1 MQLDLLQ
8 DGFVAIPQAGIGQIQ
23 QRAGELHGFTKHE
36 VERRINVGRAQF
48 FHALKC
54 LDPALCL
61 TRLGGLSLEAGDV
74 AFHVRGLRLLLL
86 VGLLLL
92 GQTLGTG
99 ALEGC
104 VTAAVERD
112 FALIDV
118 GDVVH
123 HGIEKIPVVGYQ
135 QQGARVAFEE
145 VFEPQNGI
153 KVQVVGRFIEQQQI
167 RRTHEGL
174 RQVQADLARAEAD
187 EDGAAQARL
196 HSELDSADGY
206 TADARARKMLAGLGF
221 TNEQMDRPVA
231 DFSGGWRMR
240 LNLAQALMCPSDLL
254 LLDEPTNH
262 LDLDAI
268 LWLEDF
274 LKNYP
279 GTLLLISHDRDFLDA
294 VVDNIAHVDQRKITL
309 YRGGYSAFERA
320 RAERLA
326 QQQQAYEK
334 QQAQRAHME
343 SYIARFKAQATKA
356 RQAQSRIKALE
367 RMEELSAAHVDSPFD
382 FVFRE
387 AVKLS
392 SPLLDLSDARLGY
405 GDKTILEK
413 VKLQLVPGAR
423 IGLLGPNG
431 AGKSTLIKNL
441 AGELEPL
448 SGRLARGETLV
459 VGYFAQHQLD
469 SLDSKASPLL
479 HMQRLAPT
487 EREQTLR
494 DFLGGFDF
502 RGARIDEPVLN
513 FSGGEKARLALALIA
528 WGRPNLLLLDE
539 PTNHL
544 DLEMRL
550 ALTMALQEF
559 SGAVLVVSHD
569 RHLLK
574 STTDEFLLVA
584 DGKVQEFDGDLEDY
598 ARWLADYRLR
608 NAPVSTTLVNPDKT
622 DKKAQRQAAA
632 ALRQQ
637 LAPHKREADKLESE
651 LGKVNE
657 KLAKIETSLGDSA
670 VYEAARKDELRD
682 LLAEQAKLKVLESQL
697 EERWME
703 ALELLESMQAELE
716 ALS

>member
-1 MQLDLLQ
+1 MIRLQSLTLQRGPQRLLE
-8 DGFVAIPQAGIGQIQ
+8 DAELTLHAGQKAGLIGANGAGKSSLFALL
-23 QRAGELHGFTKHE
+23 RGELTPDNGDCLLPADWRIAHMRQE
-36 VERRINVGRAQF
+36 VDT
-48 FHALKC
+48 
-54 LDPALCL
+54 LD
-61 TRLGGLSLEAGDV
+61 RLAVDYVLDGD
-74 AFHVRGLRLLLL
+74 LR
-86 VGLLLL
+86 
-92 GQTLGTG
+92 
-99 ALEGC
+99 
-104 VTAAVERD
+104 
-112 FALIDV
+112 
-118 GDVVH
+118 
-123 HGIEKIPVVGYQ
+123 
-135 QQGARVAFEE
+135 
-145 VFEPQNGI
+145 
-153 KVQVVGRFIEQQQI
+153 
-167 RRTHEGL
+167 L
-174 RQVQADLARAEAD
+174 RQVQQDLAAAEAAQ
-187 EDGAAQARL
+187 DGAAQARL

-206 TADARARKMLAGLGF
+206 TADARARKLLAGLGF
-221 TNEQMDRPVA
+221 TNEQMERQVG

-268 LWLEDF
+268 LWLEDW
-274 LKNYP
+274 LKSYQ

-294 VVDNIAHVDQRKITL
+294 VVDHVAHVEQKKITL

-326 QQQQAYEK
+326 QQQQAYDK

-343 SYIARFKAQATKA
+343 KFITRFKAQATKA
-356 RQAQSRIKALE
+356 KQAQSRIKALE

-382 FVFRE
+382 FTFRE
-387 AVKLS
+387 SNKIS

-405 GDKTILEK
+405 GDKAVLQK
-413 VKLQLVPGAR
+413 VKLQLTPGAR

-448 SGRLARGETLV
+448 SGRMVRGENTV

-469 SLDSKASPLL
+469 SLDAKASPLL
-479 HMQRLAPT
+479 HLQRIAPT
-487 EREQTLR
+487 EREQALR

-502 RGARIDEPVLN
+502 RGARLDEPVLN

-528 WGRPNLLLLDE
+528 WDKPNLLLLDE

-574 STTDEFLLVA
+574 STTDNFLLVA
-584 DGKVQEFDGDLEDY
+584 DGVVQEFDGDLDDY
-598 ARWLADYRLR
+598 ARWLVDYRLR
-608 NAPVSTTLVNPDKT
+608 NAPVSNTPVNVDKT
-622 DKKAQRQAAA
+622 DKKAQRQQAA

-637 LAPHKREADKLESE
+637 LAPHKREADKLEKE
-651 LGKVNE
+651 LGALHE
-657 KLAKIETSLGDSA
+657 KLAKIEAALGDSGI
-670 VYEAARKDELRD
+670 YEAANKDKLRD
-682 LLAEQAKLKVLESQL
+682 LLADQAKLKSRESEL
-697 EERWME
+697 EEAWME

>member
-1 MQLDLLQ
+1 MIRLQNLTLQRGPQRLLE
-8 DGFVAIPQAGIGQIQ
+8 DAELTLHAGHKAGLIGANGAGKSSLFALL
-23 QRAGELHGFTKHE
+23 RGELHPDSGDCFLPADWRIAHMRQE
-36 VERRINVGRAQF
+36 VDT
-48 FHALKC
+48 
-54 LDPALCL
+54 LD
-61 TRLGGLSLEAGDV
+61 RLAVDYVLDGD
-74 AFHVRGLRLLLL
+74 LRL
-86 VGLLLL
+86 
-92 GQTLGTG
+92 
-99 ALEGC
+99 
-104 VTAAVERD
+104 R
-112 FALIDV
+112 
-118 GDVVH
+118 
-123 HGIEKIPVVGYQ
+123 
-135 QQGARVAFEE
+135 E
-145 VFEPQNGI
+145 VQ
-153 KVQVVGRFIEQQQI
+153 R
-167 RRTHEGL
+167 
-174 RQVQADLARAEAD
+174 DLAAAEAAH
-187 EDGAAQARL
+187 DGAAQARL
-196 HSELDSADGY
+196 HAELDSADGY
-206 TADARARKMLAGLGF
+206 TADARARKLLAGLGF
-221 TNEQMDRPVA
+221 SNEQTDRRVG

-268 LWLEDF
+268 IWLEEW
-274 LKNYP
+274 LKSYP

-294 VVDNIAHVDQRKITL
+294 VVDHVAHVDQRKITL
-309 YRGGYSAFERA
+309 YRGGYTAFERA

-387 AVKLS
+387 STKIS
-392 SPLLDLSDARLGY
+392 SPLIDLSDARLGY

-413 VKLQLVPGAR
+413 VKLQLTPGAR

-441 AGELEPL
+441 AGELSPL
-448 SGRLARGETLV
+448 AGRLTRGENTV

-469 SLDSKASPLL
+469 SLDAKASPLL
-479 HMQRLAPT
+479 HLQRLAPS

-528 WGRPNLLLLDE
+528 WERPNLLLLDE

-574 STTDEFLLVA
+574 STTDNFFLVA
-584 DGKVQEFDGDLEDY
+584 DGKVEEFDGDLEDY
-598 ARWLADYRLR
+598 ARWLVEYRQR
-608 NAPVSTTLVNPDKT
+608 NAPVSTSPVNPDKT

-637 LAPHKREADKLESE
+637 LAPHKREADKLEAE
-651 LGKVNE
+651 LGKLHE
-657 KLAKIETSLGDSA
+657 KLAKVDASLGDSDI
-670 VYEAARKDELRD
+670 YEPARKNELRD
-682 LLAEQAKLKVLESQL
+682 LLAEQARLKVREAEL
-697 EERWME
+697 EEAWME

>member
-1 MQLDLLQ
+1 MAAKLVDFAAIMIRLSNLTLQRGPQRLLEGAELTLHPGQ
-8 DGFVAIPQAGIGQIQ
+8 KAGLIGANGAGKSSLFALL
-23 QRAGELHGFTKHE
+23 RGELTPDAGNCQLPGDWRIAHMRQE
-36 VERRINVGRAQF
+36 VDTLERLAVDYV
-48 FHALKC
+48 
-54 LDPALCL
+54 LDGDE
-61 TRLGGLSLEAGDV
+61 RLRTIQRDLEAAESAHD
-74 AFHVRGLRLLLL
+74 
-86 VGLLLL
+86 
-92 GQTLGTG
+92 GT
-99 ALEGC
+99 
-104 VTAAVERD
+104 AV
-112 FALIDV
+112 
-118 GDVVH
+118 
-123 HGIEKIPVVGYQ
+123 
-135 QQGARVAFEE
+135 
-145 VFEPQNGI
+145 
-153 KVQVVGRFIEQQQI
+153 
-167 RRTHEGL
+167 
-174 RQVQADLARAEAD
+174 
-187 EDGAAQARL
+187 ARL
-196 HSELDSADGY
+196 HIELDSADGY
-206 TADARARKMLAGLGF
+206 TADARARKLLAGLGF
-221 TNEQMDRPVA
+221 SNEQMERRVG

-268 LWLEDF
+268 LWLEDW
-274 LKNYP
+274 LKGYP

-294 VVDNIAHVDQRKITL
+294 VVDHVAHVEQCKLTL

-343 SYIARFKAQATKA
+343 KYIARFKAQATKA

-367 RMEELSAAHVDSPFD
+367 RMEGLSAAHVDSPFD
-382 FVFRE
+382 FTFRE
-387 AVKLS
+387 SEKIS
-392 SPLLDLSDARLGY
+392 SPLLDLSEARLGY

-413 VKLQLVPGAR
+413 VKLQLAPGAR

-448 SGRLARGETLV
+448 AGRLVRGENLV

-479 HMQRLAPT
+479 HLQRLAPT

-502 RGARIDEPVLN
+502 RGGRLDEPVLN

-528 WGRPNLLLLDE
+528 WERPNLLLLDE

-584 DGKVQEFDGDLEDY
+584 DGKVDTFDGDLDDY
-598 ARWLADYRLR
+598 TRWLAEYRQR
-608 NAPVSTTLVNPDKT
+608 NAPVSSAPANADKT

-637 LAPHKREADKLESE
+637 LAPHKREAEKLERE
-651 LGKVNE
+651 LGTVHE
-657 KLAKIETSLGDSA
+657 QLAKVEASLGDSA
-670 VYEAARKDELRD
+670 LYEAARKDELRE
-682 LLAEQAKLKVLESQL
+682 LLARQAQLKGREAEL
-697 EERWME
+697 EEAWME
-703 ALELLESMQAELE
+703 ALEVLETMQAELE

>member
-1 MQLDLLQ
+1 MIRLSNLTLQRGPQRLLE
-8 DGFVAIPQAGIGQIQ
+8 GAEMTLHAGQKAGLIGANGAGKSSLFALL
-23 QRAGELHGFTKHE
+23 RGELTPDSGDCQLPADWRIAHMRQE
-36 VERRINVGRAQF
+36 VDT
-48 FHALKC
+48 
-54 LDPALCL
+54 LD
-61 TRLGGLSLEAGDV
+61 RLAVDYVLDGD
-74 AFHVRGLRLLLL
+74 ARLR
-86 VGLLLL
+86 
-92 GQTLGTG
+92 
-99 ALEGC
+99 
-104 VTAAVERD
+104 
-112 FALIDV
+112 
-118 GDVVH
+118 
-123 HGIEKIPVVGYQ
+123 
-135 QQGARVAFEE
+135 
-145 VFEPQNGI
+145 
-153 KVQVVGRFIEQQQI
+153 KVQAE
-167 RRTHEGL
+167 
-174 RQVQADLARAEAD
+174 LAAAEAAH
-187 EDGAAQARL
+187 DGTALARL
-196 HSELDSADGY
+196 HIELDSADGY
-206 TADARARKMLAGLGF
+206 TADARARKLLAGLGF
-221 TNEQMDRPVA
+221 TNAQMDRRVG

-268 LWLEDF
+268 LWLEDW
-274 LKNYP
+274 LKGYP

-294 VVDNIAHVDQRKITL
+294 VVDHVAHVEQCKLTL
-309 YRGGYSAFERA
+309 YRGGYTAFERT

-343 SYIARFKAQATKA
+343 KYIARFKAQATKA

-387 AVKLS
+387 SEKIS
-392 SPLLDLSDARLGY
+392 SPLLDLSEGRLGY
-405 GDKTILEK
+405 GDKTVLEK
-413 VKLQLVPGAR
+413 VKLQLTPGAR

-448 SGRLARGETLV
+448 SGRLVRGENLS

-469 SLDSKASPLL
+469 SLDNKASPLL
-479 HMQRLAPT
+479 HLQRLAPT

-502 RGARIDEPVLN
+502 RGGRIDEPVVN

-528 WGRPNLLLLDE
+528 WERPNLLLLDE

-574 STTDEFLLVA
+574 STTDDFLLVA
-584 DGKVQEFDGDLEDY
+584 DGKVETFDGDLDDY
-598 ARWLADYRLR
+598 TRWLVEYRQR
-608 NAPVSTTLVNPDKT
+608 NAPVSSAPVNADKT

-637 LAPHKREADKLESE
+637 LAPHKREADKLERE
-651 LGKVNE
+651 LGTLHE
-657 KLAKIETSLGDSA
+657 QLAKIDASLGDSA
-670 VYEAARKDELRD
+670 LYEAARKDELRD
-682 LLAEQAKLKVLESQL
+682 LLAQQAKLKVREAELEEAWMAALEQL
-697 EERWME
+697 ET
-703 ALELLESMQAELE
+703 MQAELE

>member
-1 MQLDLLQ
+1 MIRLQNLTLQRGPQRLLE
-8 DGFVAIPQAGIGQIQ
+8 DAELTLHAGQKAGLIGANGAGKSSLFALL
-23 QRAGELHGFTKHE
+23 RGELHPDSGDCFLPVDWRIAHMRQE
-36 VERRINVGRAQF
+36 VDILERLAVDYV
-48 FHALKC
+48 
-54 LDPALCL
+54 LD
-61 TRLGGLSLEAGDV
+61 GDV
-74 AFHVRGLRLLLL
+74 R
-86 VGLLLL
+86 
-92 GQTLGTG
+92 
-99 ALEGC
+99 
-104 VTAAVERD
+104 
-112 FALIDV
+112 
-118 GDVVH
+118 
-123 HGIEKIPVVGYQ
+123 
-135 QQGARVAFEE
+135 
-145 VFEPQNGI
+145 
-153 KVQVVGRFIEQQQI
+153 
-167 RRTHEGL
+167 L
-174 RQVQADLARAEAD
+174 RQVQRDLAVAEAAH
-187 EDGAAQARL
+187 DGAALARL

-206 TADARARKMLAGLGF
+206 TADARARKLLAGLGF
-221 TNEQMDRPVA
+221 TNEQMDRQVG

-268 LWLEDF
+268 IWLEDW
-274 LKNYP
+274 LKSYP
-279 GTLLLISHDRDFLDA
+279 GTLLLISHDRDFLDE
-294 VVDNIAHVDQRKITL
+294 VVDHVAHVDQRKLVL

-382 FVFRE
+382 FTFRE
-387 AVKLS
+387 SHKIS

-405 GDKTILEK
+405 GEKTVLEK
-413 VKLQLVPGAR
+413 VKLQLTPGAR

-441 AGELEPL
+441 AGDLLPL
-448 SGRLARGETLV
+448 SGRLTRGENTV

-469 SLDSKASPLL
+469 SLDAKASPLL
-479 HMQRLAPT
+479 HLQRLAPT

-502 RGARIDEPVLN
+502 RGARLDEPVLN

-528 WGRPNLLLLDE
+528 WERPNLLLLDE

-574 STTDEFLLVA
+574 STTDNFFLVA
-584 DGKVQEFDGDLEDY
+584 DGKVEEFDGDLDDY
-598 ARWLADYRLR
+598 ARWLVEYRQR
-608 NAPVSTTLVNPDKT
+608 NAPVSSTPVNPDKT

-637 LAPHKREADKLESE
+637 LAPHKREADKLEAE
-651 LGKVNE
+651 LGKLHE
-657 KLAKIETSLGDSA
+657 RLAKIETSLGDSA
-670 VYEAARKDELRD
+670 IYEAARKDELRD
-682 LLAEQAKLKVLESQL
+682 LLAEQAKLKGRESEL
-697 EERWME
+697 EEAWMA
-703 ALELLESMQAELE
+703 ALELLEGMQAELE

>member
-1 MQLDLLQ
+1 MIHLFRTKLVDSAAIMIRLQSLTLQRGPQRLLE
-8 DGFVAIPQAGIGQIQ
+8 DAELTLHAGHKAGLIGANGAGKSSLFALL
-23 QRAGELHGFTKHE
+23 RGELTPDAGDCLLPADWRIAHMRQE
-36 VERRINVGRAQF
+36 VDTLE
-48 FHALKC
+48 
-54 LDPALCL
+54 
-61 TRLGGLSLEAGDV
+61 RLGVDYVLDGDERLREV
-74 AFHVRGLRLLLL
+74 QRLL
-86 VGLLLL
+86 
-92 GQTLGTG
+92 
-99 ALEGC
+99 
-104 VTAAVERD
+104 
-112 FALIDV
+112 
-118 GDVVH
+118 
-123 HGIEKIPVVGYQ
+123 
-135 QQGARVAFEE
+135 
-145 VFEPQNGI
+145 
-153 KVQVVGRFIEQQQI
+153 
-167 RRTHEGL
+167 
-174 RQVQADLARAEAD
+174 AEA
-187 EDGAAQARL
+187 EAAQDGAAQARL

-206 TADARARKMLAGLGF
+206 TADARARKLLAGLGF
-221 TNEQMDRPVA
+221 TNEQMERQVGS
-231 DFSGGWRMR
+231 FSGGWRMR

-268 LWLEDF
+268 LWLEDW
-274 LKNYP
+274 LKSYP

-294 VVDNIAHVDQRKITL
+294 VVDHIAHVEQRKITL

-343 SYIARFKAQATKA
+343 KYIARFKAQATKA

-367 RMEELSAAHVDSPFD
+367 RMEELSAAHVDSPFN

-387 AVKLS
+387 SDKIS

-413 VKLQLVPGAR
+413 VKLQLTPGAR

-441 AGELEPL
+441 AGELEPQ
-448 SGRLARGETLV
+448 SGRLVRGENLT

-469 SLDSKASPLL
+469 SLDAKATPLL
-479 HMQRLAPT
+479 HLQRLAPT

-502 RGARIDEPVLN
+502 RGARLDEPVLN

-528 WGRPNLLLLDE
+528 WERPNLLLLDE

-559 SGAVLVVSHD
+559 GGAVLVVSHD

-574 STTDEFLLVA
+574 STTDDFLLVA
-584 DGKVQEFDGDLEDY
+584 DGRVQEFDGDLDDY
-598 ARWLADYRLR
+598 TRWLADYRLR
-608 NAPVSTTLVNPDKT
+608 NAPVSATPVNADKT
-622 DKKAQRQAAA
+622 DKKAQRQQAA

-637 LAPHKREADKLESE
+637 LAPHKREADKLERD
-651 LGKVNE
+651 LGLVNE
-657 KLAKIETSLGDSA
+657 KLAKVEEALADSTN
-670 VYEAARKDELRD
+670 YEAANKDKLRD
-682 LLAEQAKLKVLESQL
+682 LLAEQAKLKVRESELEDA
-697 EERWME
+697 WMQ

>member
-1 MQLDLLQ
+1 MIRLSNLTLQRGPQRLLE
-8 DGFVAIPQAGIGQIQ
+8 GAEMTLHAGQKAGLIGANGAGKSSLFALL
-23 QRAGELHGFTKHE
+23 RGELTPDSGDCQLPADWRIAHMRQE
-36 VERRINVGRAQF
+36 VDT
-48 FHALKC
+48 
-54 LDPALCL
+54 LD
-61 TRLGGLSLEAGDV
+61 RLAVDYVLDGD
-74 AFHVRGLRLLLL
+74 ARLR
-86 VGLLLL
+86 
-92 GQTLGTG
+92 
-99 ALEGC
+99 
-104 VTAAVERD
+104 
-112 FALIDV
+112 
-118 GDVVH
+118 
-123 HGIEKIPVVGYQ
+123 K
-135 QQGARVAFEE
+135 
-145 VFEPQNGI
+145 
-153 KVQVVGRFIEQQQI
+153 
-167 RRTHEGL
+167 
-174 RQVQADLARAEAD
+174 VQADLAAAEAAH
-187 EDGAAQARL
+187 DGTALARL
-196 HSELDSADGY
+196 HIELDSADGY
-206 TADARARKMLAGLGF
+206 TADARARKLLAGLGF
-221 TNEQMDRPVA
+221 TNEQMDRRVG

-268 LWLEDF
+268 LWLEDW
-274 LKNYP
+274 LKGYP

-294 VVDNIAHVDQRKITL
+294 VVDHVAHVEQCKLTL
-309 YRGGYSAFERA
+309 YRGGYSAFERT

-343 SYIARFKAQATKA
+343 KYIARFKAQATKA

-382 FVFRE
+382 FTFRE
-387 AVKLS
+387 SEKIS
-392 SPLLDLSDARLGY
+392 SPLLDLSEGRLGY

-413 VKLQLVPGAR
+413 VKLQLTPGAR

-448 SGRLARGETLV
+448 GGRLVRGENLS

-469 SLDSKASPLL
+469 SLDNKASPLL
-479 HMQRLAPT
+479 HLQRLAPT

-528 WGRPNLLLLDE
+528 WERPNLLLLDE

-574 STTDEFLLVA
+574 STTDDFLLVA
-584 DGKVQEFDGDLEDY
+584 DGKVETFDGDLDDY
-598 ARWLADYRLR
+598 TRWLVEYRQR
-608 NAPVSTTLVNPDKT
+608 NAPVSTAPVNADKT

-637 LAPHKREADKLESE
+637 LAPHKREADKLERE
-651 LGKVNE
+651 LGTVHGQ
-657 KLAKIETSLGDSA
+657 LAKIDASLGDSA
-670 VYEAARKDELRD
+670 LYEVARKDELRD
-682 LLAEQAKLKVLESQL
+682 LLAKQAKLKVREAELEEAWMAALEQL
-697 EERWME
+697 ET
-703 ALELLESMQAELE
+703 MQAELE

>member
-1 MQLDLLQ
+1 MIRLSNLTLQRGPQRLLE
-8 DGFVAIPQAGIGQIQ
+8 GAEMTLHAGQKAGLIGANGAGKSSLFALL
-23 QRAGELHGFTKHE
+23 RGELTPDSGDCQLPADWRIAHMRQE
-36 VERRINVGRAQF
+36 VDT
-48 FHALKC
+48 
-54 LDPALCL
+54 LD
-61 TRLGGLSLEAGDV
+61 RLAVDYVLDGD
-74 AFHVRGLRLLLL
+74 ARLR
-86 VGLLLL
+86 
-92 GQTLGTG
+92 
-99 ALEGC
+99 
-104 VTAAVERD
+104 
-112 FALIDV
+112 
-118 GDVVH
+118 
-123 HGIEKIPVVGYQ
+123 K
-135 QQGARVAFEE
+135 
-145 VFEPQNGI
+145 
-153 KVQVVGRFIEQQQI
+153 
-167 RRTHEGL
+167 
-174 RQVQADLARAEAD
+174 VQADLAAAEAAH
-187 EDGAAQARL
+187 DGTALARL
-196 HSELDSADGY
+196 HIELDSADGY
-206 TADARARKMLAGLGF
+206 TADARARKLLAGLGF
-221 TNEQMDRPVA
+221 TNEQMDRRVG

-268 LWLEDF
+268 LWLEDW
-274 LKNYP
+274 LKGYP

-294 VVDNIAHVDQRKITL
+294 VVDHVAHVEQCKLTL
-309 YRGGYSAFERA
+309 YRGGYTAFERT

-343 SYIARFKAQATKA
+343 KYIARFKAQATKA

-387 AVKLS
+387 SEKIS
-392 SPLLDLSDARLGY
+392 SPLLDLSEGRLGY

-413 VKLQLVPGAR
+413 VKLQLTPGAR

-448 SGRLARGETLV
+448 SGRLVRGENLS

-469 SLDSKASPLL
+469 SLDNKASPLL
-479 HMQRLAPT
+479 HLQRLAPT

-502 RGARIDEPVLN
+502 RGGRIDEPVLN

-528 WGRPNLLLLDE
+528 WERPNLLLLDE

-574 STTDEFLLVA
+574 STTDDFLLVA
-584 DGKVQEFDGDLEDY
+584 DGKVETFDGDLDDY
-598 ARWLADYRLR
+598 TRWLVEYRQR
-608 NAPVSTTLVNPDKT
+608 NAPVSTAPVNADKT

-637 LAPHKREADKLESE
+637 LAPHKREADKLERE
-651 LGKVNE
+651 LGSVHE
-657 KLAKIETSLGDSA
+657 QLAKVDASLADSA
-670 VYEAARKDELRD
+670 LYEAARKDELRD
-682 LLAEQAKLKVLESQL
+682 LLAQQAKLKVREGEL
-697 EERWME
+697 EEAWME
-703 ALELLESMQAELE
+703 ALETLENMQAELE

>member
-1 MQLDLLQ
+1 LRGKLVDSAAIMIRLQNLTLQRGPQRLLE
-8 DGFVAIPQAGIGQIQ
+8 DAELTLHAGHKAGLIGANGAGKSSLFALL
-23 QRAGELHGFTKHE
+23 RGELHPDSGDCFLPADWRIAHMRQE
-36 VERRINVGRAQF
+36 VDTLERLAVDYV
-48 FHALKC
+48 
-54 LDPALCL
+54 LD
-61 TRLGGLSLEAGDV
+61 GDV
-74 AFHVRGLRLLLL
+74 R
-86 VGLLLL
+86 
-92 GQTLGTG
+92 
-99 ALEGC
+99 
-104 VTAAVERD
+104 
-112 FALIDV
+112 
-118 GDVVH
+118 
-123 HGIEKIPVVGYQ
+123 
-135 QQGARVAFEE
+135 
-145 VFEPQNGI
+145 
-153 KVQVVGRFIEQQQI
+153 
-167 RRTHEGL
+167 L
-174 RQVQADLARAEAD
+174 RQVQHDLAAAEAAH
-187 EDGAAQARL
+187 DGAAQARL
-196 HSELDSADGY
+196 HAELDSADGY
-206 TADARARKMLAGLGF
+206 TADARARKLLAGLGF
-221 TNEQMDRPVA
+221 TNDQMDHQVSA
-231 DFSGGWRMR
+231 FSGGWRMR

-268 LWLEDF
+268 IWLEDW
-274 LKNYP
+274 LKSYP
-279 GTLLLISHDRDFLDA
+279 GTLLLISHDRDFLDE
-294 VVDNIAHVDQRKITL
+294 VVDHVAHVDQRKITL
-309 YRGGYSAFERA
+309 YRGGYTAFERA

-387 AVKLS
+387 SQKIS

-405 GDKTILEK
+405 GDKTVLEK
-413 VKLQLVPGAR
+413 VKLQLTPGAR

-441 AGELEPL
+441 AGELSPL
-448 SGRLARGETLV
+448 SGRMTRGENTV

-479 HMQRLAPT
+479 HLQRLAPT

-528 WGRPNLLLLDE
+528 WERPNLLLLDE

-574 STTDEFLLVA
+574 STTDNFYLVA
-584 DGKVQEFDGDLEDY
+584 DGKVEEFDGDLEDY
-598 ARWLADYRLR
+598 ARWLVEYRQR
-608 NAPVSTTLVNPDKT
+608 NAPVSNTPVNLDKT
-622 DKKAQRQAAA
+622 DKKAQRQQAA

-637 LAPHKREADKLESE
+637 LAPHKREADKLEAE
-651 LGKVNE
+651 LGKLHE
-657 KLAKIETSLGDSA
+657 KLAKIEASLGDSA

-682 LLAEQAKLKVLESQL
+682 LLAEQAKLKVRESQL
-697 EERWME
+697 EEAWME

>member
-1 MQLDLLQ
+1 MIRLQNLTLQRGPQRLLE
-8 DGFVAIPQAGIGQIQ
+8 DAELTLHAGHKAGLIGANGAGKSSLFALI
-23 QRAGELHGFTKHE
+23 RGELHPDSGDCFLPADWRIAHMRQEIETLERLAVDYVLDGDLPLRE
-36 VERRINVGRAQF
+36 VQR
-48 FHALKC
+48 
-54 LDPALCL
+54 
-61 TRLGGLSLEAGDV
+61 
-74 AFHVRGLRLLLL
+74 
-86 VGLLLL
+86 
-92 GQTLGTG
+92 
-99 ALEGC
+99 
-104 VTAAVERD
+104 
-112 FALIDV
+112 
-118 GDVVH
+118 
-123 HGIEKIPVVGYQ
+123 
-135 QQGARVAFEE
+135 
-145 VFEPQNGI
+145 
-153 KVQVVGRFIEQQQI
+153 
-167 RRTHEGL
+167 
-174 RQVQADLARAEAD
+174 DLAAAEAAH
-187 EDGAAQARL
+187 DGAAQARL

-206 TADARARKMLAGLGF
+206 TADARARKLLAGLGF
-221 TNEQMDRPVA
+221 TNEQMDRPVG

-268 LWLEDF
+268 IWLEEW
-274 LKNYP
+274 LKSYP

-294 VVDNIAHVDQRKITL
+294 VVDHVAHVDQRKITL

-334 QQAQRAHME
+334 QQVQRAHME

-387 AVKLS
+387 SQKIS
-392 SPLLDLSDARLGY
+392 SPLIDLSDARLGY
-405 GDKTILEK
+405 GDKTVLEK
-413 VKLQLVPGAR
+413 VKLQLTPGAR

-448 SGRLARGETLV
+448 AGRLTRGENTV

-469 SLDSKASPLL
+469 SLDAKASPLL
-479 HMQRLAPT
+479 HLQRLAPT

-528 WGRPNLLLLDE
+528 WDRPNLLLLDE

-574 STTDEFLLVA
+574 STTDNFYLVA
-584 DGKVQEFDGDLEDY
+584 DGKVEEFDGDLEDY
-598 ARWLADYRLR
+598 ARWLVDYRQR
-608 NAPVSTTLVNPDKT
+608 NAPVSNTPVNPDKT

-637 LAPHKREADKLESE
+637 LAPHKREADKLEAE
-651 LGKVNE
+651 LGKLHE
-657 KLAKIETSLGDSA
+657 KLAKIDASLGDSDI
-670 VYEAARKDELRD
+670 YEPARKNDLRD
-682 LLAEQAKLKVLESQL
+682 LLAEQAKLKVREAEL
-697 EERWME
+697 EESWME

>member
-1 MQLDLLQ
+1 MIRLQNLTLQRGPQRLLE
-8 DGFVAIPQAGIGQIQ
+8 DAELTLHAGHKAGLIGANGAGKSSLFALI
-23 QRAGELHGFTKHE
+23 RGELHPDSGDCFLPADWRIAHMRQEIETL
-36 VERRINVGRAQF
+36 ERLAVDYV
-48 FHALKC
+48 
-54 LDPALCL
+54 LD
-61 TRLGGLSLEAGDV
+61 GD
-74 AFHVRGLRLLLL
+74 LRL
-86 VGLLLL
+86 
-92 GQTLGTG
+92 
-99 ALEGC
+99 
-104 VTAAVERD
+104 R
-112 FALIDV
+112 
-118 GDVVH
+118 
-123 HGIEKIPVVGYQ
+123 
-135 QQGARVAFEE
+135 E
-145 VFEPQNGI
+145 VQ
-153 KVQVVGRFIEQQQI
+153 R
-167 RRTHEGL
+167 
-174 RQVQADLARAEAD
+174 DLAAAEAAH
-187 EDGAAQARL
+187 DGAAQARL

-206 TADARARKMLAGLGF
+206 TADARARKLLAGLGF
-221 TNEQMDRPVA
+221 TNEQMDRQVG

-268 LWLEDF
+268 IWLEEW
-274 LKNYP
+274 LKSYP
-279 GTLLLISHDRDFLDA
+279 GTLLLISHDRDFLDE
-294 VVDNIAHVDQRKITL
+294 VVDHVAHVDQRKITL
-309 YRGGYSAFERA
+309 YRGGYTAFERA

-387 AVKLS
+387 STKIS
-392 SPLLDLSDARLGY
+392 SPLIDLSDASLGY

-413 VKLQLVPGAR
+413 VKLQLTPGAR

-441 AGELEPL
+441 AGELSPIA
-448 SGRLARGETLV
+448 GRLTRGENTV

-528 WGRPNLLLLDE
+528 WERPNLLLLDE

-574 STTDEFLLVA
+574 STTDNFYLVA
-584 DGKVQEFDGDLEDY
+584 DGKVEEFDGDLEDY
-598 ARWLADYRLR
+598 ARWLVEYRQR
-608 NAPVSTTLVNPDKT
+608 NAPVSNTPVNPDKT

-637 LAPHKREADKLESE
+637 LAPHKREADKLEAE
-651 LGKVNE
+651 LGKLHE
-657 KLAKIETSLGDSA
+657 KLARVDASLGDSDI
-670 VYEAARKDELRD
+670 YEPARKNELRD
-682 LLAEQAKLKVLESQL
+682 LLAEQAKLKVREGEL
-697 EERWME
+697 EEAWME
-703 ALELLESMQAELE
+703 ALEVLESMQAELE

>member
-1 MQLDLLQ
+1 MIRLQNLTLQRGPQRLLE
-8 DGFVAIPQAGIGQIQ
+8 DAELTLHAGHKAGLIGANGAGKSSLFALL
-23 QRAGELHGFTKHE
+23 RGELHPDSGDCFLPADWRIAHMRQE
-36 VERRINVGRAQF
+36 VDT
-48 FHALKC
+48 
-54 LDPALCL
+54 LD
-61 TRLGGLSLEAGDV
+61 RLAVDYVLDGD
-74 AFHVRGLRLLLL
+74 
-86 VGLLLL
+86 
-92 GQTLGTG
+92 
-99 ALEGC
+99 
-104 VTAAVERD
+104 
-112 FALIDV
+112 
-118 GDVVH
+118 
-123 HGIEKIPVVGYQ
+123 
-135 QQGARVAFEE
+135 
-145 VFEPQNGI
+145 
-153 KVQVVGRFIEQQQI
+153 I
-167 RRTHEGL
+167 RL
-174 RQVQADLARAEAD
+174 RQVQHDLAAAEVAH
-187 EDGAAQARL
+187 DGAAQARL
-196 HSELDSADGY
+196 HAELDSADGY
-206 TADARARKMLAGLGF
+206 TADARARKLLAGLGF
-221 TNEQMDRPVA
+221 TNEQMDRPVG

-268 LWLEDF
+268 IWLEEW
-274 LKNYP
+274 LKSYP
-279 GTLLLISHDRDFLDA
+279 GTLLLISHDRDFLDE
-294 VVDNIAHVDQRKITL
+294 VVDHVAHVDQRKITL

-382 FVFRE
+382 FTFRE
-387 AVKLS
+387 SHKIS

-405 GDKTILEK
+405 GEKTILEK
-413 VKLQLVPGAR
+413 VKLQLTPGAR

-441 AGELEPL
+441 AGELSPL
-448 SGRLARGETLV
+448 AGRMTRGENTV

-469 SLDSKASPLL
+469 SLDAKASPLL
-479 HMQRLAPT
+479 HLQRLAPT

-528 WGRPNLLLLDE
+528 WERPNLLLLDE

-574 STTDEFLLVA
+574 STTDNFYLVA
-584 DGKVQEFDGDLEDY
+584 DGKVEEFDGDLEDY
-598 ARWLADYRLR
+598 ARWLVEYRQR
-608 NAPVSTTLVNPDKT
+608 NAPVSNTPVNADKT

-637 LAPHKREADKLESE
+637 LAPHKREADKLEAE
-651 LGKVNE
+651 LGKLHE
-657 KLAKIETSLGDSA
+657 RLAKIEASLGDSA
-670 VYEAARKDELRD
+670 VYEADRKDELRD
-682 LLAEQAKLKVLESQL
+682 LLADQARLKVREAEL
-697 EERWME
+697 EEAWME
-703 ALELLESMQAELE
+703 ALEVLESMQAELE

>member
-1 MQLDLLQ
+1 MIRLQNLTLQRGPQRLLE
-8 DGFVAIPQAGIGQIQ
+8 DAELTLHAGHKAGLIGANGAGKSSLFALL
-23 QRAGELHGFTKHE
+23 RGELHPDSGDCLLPADWRIAHMRQE
-36 VERRINVGRAQF
+36 VDTLERLAVDYV
-48 FHALKC
+48 
-54 LDPALCL
+54 LD
-61 TRLGGLSLEAGDV
+61 GD
-74 AFHVRGLRLLLL
+74 LR
-86 VGLLLL
+86 
-92 GQTLGTG
+92 
-99 ALEGC
+99 
-104 VTAAVERD
+104 
-112 FALIDV
+112 
-118 GDVVH
+118 
-123 HGIEKIPVVGYQ
+123 
-135 QQGARVAFEE
+135 
-145 VFEPQNGI
+145 
-153 KVQVVGRFIEQQQI
+153 
-167 RRTHEGL
+167 L
-174 RQVQADLARAEAD
+174 RQVQRDLAAAEAAH
-187 EDGAAQARL
+187 DGAAQARL
-196 HSELDSADGY
+196 HAELDSADGY
-206 TADARARKMLAGLGF
+206 TADARARKLLAGLGF
-221 TNEQMDRPVA
+221 TNEQMDRQVG

-268 LWLEDF
+268 IWLEDW
-274 LKNYP
+274 LKSYP

-294 VVDNIAHVDQRKITL
+294 VVDHVAHVDQRKLTL

-387 AVKLS
+387 STKIS
-392 SPLLDLSDARLGY
+392 SPLIDLSDARLGY
-405 GDKTILEK
+405 GDKTVLEK
-413 VKLQLVPGAR
+413 VKLQLTPGAR

-441 AGELEPL
+441 SGELEPL
-448 SGRLARGETLV
+448 AGRLTRGENTV

-469 SLDSKASPLL
+469 FLDAKASPLL
-479 HMQRLAPT
+479 HLQRLAPN

-574 STTDEFLLVA
+574 STTDNFFLVA
-584 DGKVQEFDGDLEDY
+584 DGKVEEFDGDLEDY
-598 ARWLADYRLR
+598 ARWLVDYRQR
-608 NAPVSTTLVNPDKT
+608 NAPVSTTPVNPDKT

-637 LAPHKREADKLESE
+637 LAPHKREADKLEVE
-651 LGKVNE
+651 LGKLHE
-657 KLAKIETSLGDSA
+657 KLQKIETSLGDSGL
-670 VYEAARKDELRD
+670 YEAARKDELRD
-682 LLAEQAKLKVLESQL
+682 LLAEQARLKVREAEL
-697 EERWME
+697 EEAWMQ
-703 ALELLESMQAELE
+703 ALELLENLQAELE

>member
-1 MQLDLLQ
+1 MIRLQNLTLQRGPQRLLE
-8 DGFVAIPQAGIGQIQ
+8 DAELTLHAGHKAGLIGANGAGKSSLFALL
-23 QRAGELHGFTKHE
+23 RGELHPDSGDCFLPADWRIAHMRQE
-36 VERRINVGRAQF
+36 VDTLERLAVDYV
-48 FHALKC
+48 
-54 LDPALCL
+54 LD
-61 TRLGGLSLEAGDV
+61 GDV
-74 AFHVRGLRLLLL
+74 R
-86 VGLLLL
+86 
-92 GQTLGTG
+92 
-99 ALEGC
+99 
-104 VTAAVERD
+104 
-112 FALIDV
+112 
-118 GDVVH
+118 
-123 HGIEKIPVVGYQ
+123 
-135 QQGARVAFEE
+135 
-145 VFEPQNGI
+145 
-153 KVQVVGRFIEQQQI
+153 
-167 RRTHEGL
+167 L
-174 RQVQADLARAEAD
+174 RQVQRDLAAAEAAH
-187 EDGAAQARL
+187 DGGAQARL
-196 HSELDSADGY
+196 HAELDSADGY
-206 TADARARKMLAGLGF
+206 TADARARKLLAGLGF
-221 TNEQMDRPVA
+221 TNEQMDRQVG

-268 LWLEDF
+268 IWLEDW
-274 LKNYP
+274 LKGYP

-294 VVDNIAHVDQRKITL
+294 VVDHVAHVDQRKLTL

-387 AVKLS
+387 SSKIS
-392 SPLLDLSDARLGY
+392 SPLIDLSDARLGY
-405 GDKTILEK
+405 GDKTVLEK
-413 VKLQLVPGAR
+413 VKLQLTPGAR

-441 AGELEPL
+441 SGELEPL
-448 SGRLARGETLV
+448 AGRLTRGENTV

-469 SLDSKASPLL
+469 SLDAKASPLL
-479 HMQRLAPT
+479 HLQRLAPT
-487 EREQTLR
+487 EREQTLK

-574 STTDEFLLVA
+574 STTDNFFLVA
-584 DGKVQEFDGDLEDY
+584 DGKVEEFDGDLEDY
-598 ARWLADYRLR
+598 ARWLVDYRQR
-608 NAPVSTTLVNPDKT
+608 NAPVSTTPVNPDKT

-637 LAPHKREADKLESE
+637 LAPHKREADKLEAE
-651 LGKVNE
+651 LGKLHE
-657 KLAKIETSLGDSA
+657 KLQKIETSLGDSGL
-670 VYEAARKDELRD
+670 YEAARKDELRD
-682 LLAEQAKLKVLESQL
+682 LLAEQARLKVREAEL
-697 EERWME
+697 EEAWMQ
-703 ALELLESMQAELE
+703 ALELLENLQAELE

>member
-1 MQLDLLQ
+1 MIRLSNLTLQRGPQRLLDGAEMTLH
-8 DGFVAIPQAGIGQIQ
+8 AGHKAGLIGANGAGKSSLFAML
-23 QRAGELHGFTKHE
+23 RGELMPDGGDC
-36 VERRINVGRAQF
+36 RLPADWRIAHMRQEIET
-48 FHALKC
+48 
-54 LDPALCL
+54 LD
-61 TRLGGLSLEAGDV
+61 RLAVDYVLDGDI
-74 AFHVRGLRLLLL
+74 RLR
-86 VGLLLL
+86 
-92 GQTLGTG
+92 
-99 ALEGC
+99 
-104 VTAAVERD
+104 
-112 FALIDV
+112 
-118 GDVVH
+118 
-123 HGIEKIPVVGYQ
+123 
-135 QQGARVAFEE
+135 
-145 VFEPQNGI
+145 
-153 KVQVVGRFIEQQQI
+153 KVQAE
-167 RRTHEGL
+167 
-174 RQVQADLARAEAD
+174 LAAAEAAH
-187 EDGAAQARL
+187 DGSALARL
-196 HSELDSADGY
+196 HIELDSAEGY
-206 TADARARKMLAGLGF
+206 TADARARKLLAGLGF
-221 TNEQMDRPVA
+221 SNEQMDRRVG

-268 LWLEDF
+268 LWLEEW
-274 LKNYP
+274 LKGYP
-279 GTLLLISHDRDFLDA
+279 GTLLLISLDRDFLDA
-294 VVDNIAHVDQRKITL
+294 VVDHVVHVEQCKL
-309 YRGGYSAFERA
+309 NVYRGGYTAFERT

-343 SYIARFKAQATKA
+343 KYIARFKAQATKA

-387 AVKLS
+387 SQKIS
-392 SPLLDLSDARLGY
+392 SPLLDLSEGRLGY
-405 GDKTILEK
+405 GDKVILEK
-413 VKLQLVPGAR
+413 VKLQLAPGAR

-441 AGELEPL
+441 AGELAPL
-448 SGRLARGETLV
+448 GGRLVRGENLA

-469 SLDSKASPLL
+469 SLDDKASPLL
-479 HMQRLAPT
+479 HLQRLAPA

-502 RGARIDEPVLN
+502 RGNRIDEPVVN

-528 WGRPNLLLLDE
+528 WERPNLLLLDE

-559 SGAVLVVSHD
+559 SGAVVVVSHD

-574 STTDEFLLVA
+574 STTDDFLLVA
-584 DGKVQEFDGDLEDY
+584 DGKVETFDGDLDDY
-598 ARWLADYRLR
+598 SRWLIDYRQR
-608 NAPVSTTLVNPDKT
+608 NAPVSSTPVNPDKT

-637 LAPHKREADKLESE
+637 LAPHKRQADKLERE
-651 LGKVNE
+651 LGEVHGQ
-657 KLAKIETSLGDSA
+657 LAQIEAALGDSGL
-670 VYEAARKDELRD
+670 YEAARKDELRD
-682 LLAEQAKLKVLESQL
+682 LLGRQSKLKVREGEL
-697 EERWME
+697 EESWME
-703 ALELLESMQAELE
+703 ALETLEAMQAELE

>member
-1 MQLDLLQ
+1 MIRLQNLTLQRGPQRLLE
-8 DGFVAIPQAGIGQIQ
+8 DAELTLHAGHKAGLIGANGAGKSSLFALL
-23 QRAGELHGFTKHE
+23 RGELHPDSGDCFLPADWRIAHMRQE
-36 VERRINVGRAQF
+36 VDTLERLAVDYV
-48 FHALKC
+48 
-54 LDPALCL
+54 LD
-61 TRLGGLSLEAGDV
+61 GD
-74 AFHVRGLRLLLL
+74 
-86 VGLLLL
+86 
-92 GQTLGTG
+92 
-99 ALEGC
+99 
-104 VTAAVERD
+104 
-112 FALIDV
+112 
-118 GDVVH
+118 
-123 HGIEKIPVVGYQ
+123 
-135 QQGARVAFEE
+135 
-145 VFEPQNGI
+145 
-153 KVQVVGRFIEQQQI
+153 I
-167 RRTHEGL
+167 RL
-174 RQVQADLARAEAD
+174 RQVQHDLAAAEAAH
-187 EDGAAQARL
+187 DGAAQARL
-196 HSELDSADGY
+196 HAELDSADGY
-206 TADARARKMLAGLGF
+206 TADARARKLLAGLGF
-221 TNEQMDRPVA
+221 TNEQMDRQVG

-268 LWLEDF
+268 IWLEEW
-274 LKNYP
+274 LKSYP
-279 GTLLLISHDRDFLDA
+279 GTLLLISHDRDFLDE
-294 VVDNIAHVDQRKITL
+294 VVDHVAHVDQRKITL
-309 YRGGYSAFERA
+309 YRGGYTAFERA

-382 FVFRE
+382 FTFRE
-387 AVKLS
+387 SHKIS

-405 GDKTILEK
+405 GEKTILEK
-413 VKLQLVPGAR
+413 VKLQLTPGAR

-441 AGELEPL
+441 AGELSPL
-448 SGRLARGETLV
+448 AGRMTRGENTV

-469 SLDSKASPLL
+469 SLDAKASPLL
-479 HMQRLAPT
+479 HLQRLAPA

-528 WGRPNLLLLDE
+528 WERPNLLLLDE

-574 STTDEFLLVA
+574 STTDNFYLVA
-584 DGKVQEFDGDLEDY
+584 DGKVEEFDGDLEDY
-598 ARWLADYRLR
+598 ARWLVEYRQR
-608 NAPVSTTLVNPDKT
+608 NAPVSNTPVNADKT

-637 LAPHKREADKLESE
+637 LAPHKREADKLEAE
-651 LGKVNE
+651 LGKLHE
-657 KLAKIETSLGDSA
+657 RLAKIEVSLGDSA

-682 LLAEQAKLKVLESQL
+682 LLADQAKLKVREAEL
-697 EERWME
+697 EEAWME

>member
-1 MQLDLLQ
+1 MIRLQNLTLQRGPQRLLE
-8 DGFVAIPQAGIGQIQ
+8 DAELTLHAGHKAGLIGANGAGKSSLFALI
-23 QRAGELHGFTKHE
+23 RGELHPDSGDCFLPADWRIAHMRQEIETL
-36 VERRINVGRAQF
+36 ERLAVDYV
-48 FHALKC
+48 
-54 LDPALCL
+54 LD
-61 TRLGGLSLEAGDV
+61 GD
-74 AFHVRGLRLLLL
+74 LRL
-86 VGLLLL
+86 
-92 GQTLGTG
+92 
-99 ALEGC
+99 
-104 VTAAVERD
+104 R
-112 FALIDV
+112 
-118 GDVVH
+118 
-123 HGIEKIPVVGYQ
+123 
-135 QQGARVAFEE
+135 E
-145 VFEPQNGI
+145 VQ
-153 KVQVVGRFIEQQQI
+153 R
-167 RRTHEGL
+167 
-174 RQVQADLARAEAD
+174 DLAAAEAAH
-187 EDGAAQARL
+187 DGAAQARL

-206 TADARARKMLAGLGF
+206 TADARARKLLAGLGF
-221 TNEQMDRPVA
+221 TNEQMDRQVG

-268 LWLEDF
+268 IWLEEW
-274 LKNYP
+274 LKSYP
-279 GTLLLISHDRDFLDA
+279 GTLLLISHDRDFLDE
-294 VVDNIAHVDQRKITL
+294 VVDHVAHVDQRKITL
-309 YRGGYSAFERA
+309 YRGGYTAFERA

-387 AVKLS
+387 SSKIS
-392 SPLLDLSDARLGY
+392 SPLIDLSDARLGY

-413 VKLQLVPGAR
+413 VKLQLTPGAR

-441 AGELEPL
+441 AGELSPIA
-448 SGRLARGETLV
+448 GRLTRGENTV

-479 HMQRLAPT
+479 HLQRLAPT

-528 WGRPNLLLLDE
+528 WERPNLLLLDE

-574 STTDEFLLVA
+574 STTDNFYLVA
-584 DGKVQEFDGDLEDY
+584 DGKVEEFDGDLEDY
-598 ARWLADYRLR
+598 ARWLVEYRQR
-608 NAPVSTTLVNPDKT
+608 NAPVSSTPVNPDKT

-637 LAPHKREADKLESE
+637 LAPHKREADKLEAE
-651 LGKVNE
+651 LGKLHE
-657 KLAKIETSLGDSA
+657 KLAKVDASLGDSDI
-670 VYEAARKDELRD
+670 YEPARKNELRD
-682 LLAEQAKLKVLESQL
+682 LLAEQARLKVREGEL
-697 EERWME
+697 EEAWME
-703 ALELLESMQAELE
+703 ALEVLESMQAELE

>member
-1 MQLDLLQ
+1 MIRLQ
-8 DGFVAIPQAGIGQIQ
+8 NLTLQRGPQ
-23 QRAGELHGFTKHE
+23 
-36 VERRINVGRAQF
+36 
-48 FHALKC
+48 
-54 LDPALCL
+54 
-61 TRLGGLSLEAGDV
+61 
-74 AFHVRGLRLLLL
+74 RLLEDAELTLHAGHKAGL
-86 VGLLLL
+86 VGANGAGKSTLFALLL
-92 GQTLGTG
+92 GELTPDSGDCLLPADWRIAHMRQEIDTLDRI
-99 ALEGC
+99 A
-104 VTAAVERD
+104 
-112 FALIDV
+112 IDYV
-118 GDVVH
+118 LDGD
-123 HGIEKIPVVGYQ
+123 Q
-135 QQGARVAFEE
+135 R
-145 VFEPQNGI
+145 
-153 KVQVVGRFIEQQQI
+153 
-167 RRTHEGL
+167 L
-174 RQVQADLARAEAD
+174 RQVQASLAQAEAD
-187 EDGAAQARL
+187 HDGAAQARW
-196 HSELDSADGY
+196 HAELDSADGY

-448 SGRLARGETLV
+448 SGRLARGENLV

-550 ALTMALQEF
+550 ALTMALQDF
-559 SGAVLVVSHD
+559 AGAVLVVSHD

-584 DGKVQEFDGDLEDY
+584 DGRVQEFDGDLEDY
-598 ARWLADYRLR
+598 ARWLIDFRLR
-608 NAPVSTTLVNPDKT
+608 QQPGSSSEPAADKT
-622 DKKAQRQAAA
+622 DKRAQRQAAA

-637 LAPHKREADKLESE
+637 LAPHKREADKLEKA
-651 LGKVNE
+651 LGQLHE
-657 KLAKIETSLGDSA
+657 QLASVEAKLGDGA
-670 VYEAARKDELRD
+670 IYEAARKDELRD
-682 LLAEQAKLKVLESQL
+682 ALAEQAKLKSREGELEEAWMAALEQL
-697 EERWME
+697 ET
-703 ALELLESMQAELE
+703 LEQQLAQAD
-716 ALS
+716 

>member
-1 MQLDLLQ
+1 MIRLSNLTLQRGPQRLLE
-8 DGFVAIPQAGIGQIQ
+8 GAELTLHAGQKAGLIGANGAGKSSLFALL
-23 QRAGELHGFTKHE
+23 RGELTPDSGECHLPADWRIAHMRQE
-36 VERRINVGRAQF
+36 VDTLERLAVDYV
-48 FHALKC
+48 
-54 LDPALCL
+54 LD
-61 TRLGGLSLEAGDV
+61 GDV
-74 AFHVRGLRLLLL
+74 RLREVQNAL
-86 VGLLLL
+86 V
-92 GQTLGTG
+92 
-99 ALEGC
+99 A
-104 VTAAVERD
+104 
-112 FALIDV
+112 
-118 GDVVH
+118 
-123 HGIEKIPVVGYQ
+123 
-135 QQGARVAFEE
+135 
-145 VFEPQNGI
+145 
-153 KVQVVGRFIEQQQI
+153 
-167 RRTHEGL
+167 
-174 RQVQADLARAEAD
+174 AEAAHD
-187 EDGAAQARL
+187 NNALARL
-196 HSELDSADGY
+196 HVELDSADGY
-206 TADARARKMLAGLGF
+206 TADARARKLLAGLGF
-221 TNEQMDRPVA
+221 SNEQMDRRVG

-240 LNLAQALMCPSDLL
+240 LSLAQALMCPSDLL

-268 LWLEDF
+268 LWLEDW
-274 LKNYP
+274 LKGYP

-294 VVDNIAHVDQRKITL
+294 VVDHVAHVEQCKLTL

-326 QQQQAYEK
+326 QQQQAYDK

-343 SYIARFKAQATKA
+343 KYIARFKAQATKA

-382 FVFRE
+382 FTFRE
-387 AVKLS
+387 SEKIS
-392 SPLLDLSDARLGY
+392 SPLLDLAEARLGY

-413 VKLQLVPGAR
+413 VKLQLTPGAR

-448 SGRLARGETLV
+448 AGRLVRGENLV

-479 HMQRLAPT
+479 HLQRLAPT

-528 WGRPNLLLLDE
+528 WERPNLLLLDE

-574 STTDEFLLVA
+574 STTDDFMLVA
-584 DGKVQEFDGDLEDY
+584 DGKVETFDGDLDDY
-598 ARWLADYRLR
+598 TRWLVEYRQR
-608 NAPVSTTLVNPDKT
+608 NAPVSTTPVNPDKT

-637 LAPHKREADKLESE
+637 LAPHKRQADKLEAE
-651 LGKVNE
+651 
-657 KLAKIETSLGDSA
+657 LAKLHEELAKVDASLGDSA
-670 VYEAARKDELRD
+670 LYEAARKDELRE
-682 LLAEQAKLKVLESQL
+682 LLARQAQLKVREGEL
-697 EERWME
+697 EEAWME
-703 ALELLESMQAELE
+703 ALEVLESMQAELE